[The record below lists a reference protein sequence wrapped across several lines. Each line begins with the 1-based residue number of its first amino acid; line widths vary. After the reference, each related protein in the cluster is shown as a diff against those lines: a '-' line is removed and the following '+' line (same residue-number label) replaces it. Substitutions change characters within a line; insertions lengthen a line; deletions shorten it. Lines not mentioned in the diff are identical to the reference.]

1 MMDVQAVP
9 NAEEARAFDLN
20 AIGEDFL
27 KNPFPMYRALREHV
41 PIHQN
46 PDGTY
51 FLTRYDD
58 VMNGYRHPAM
68 SSDKKV
74 DFKPKFGDGPLYTHH
89 TTSVVFNDDP
99 YHRRVRKLLSGAF
112 APRQLS
118 ALTPVIEGIVERML
132 DDVAEMGSFDAVS
145 DYALRLPTEIIAD
158 MLGVPESYRHL
169 LHPYSNLIL
178 GALDPIVPPD
188 KMAAGHKAVED
199 FGALLLDLINHRR
212 KNPDAGERG
221 EVLAALIFGEEGG
234 EKLTDVELVQNCI
247 FLLNAGHETTAS
259 MVTHGLA
266 TLLENPGE
274 LKRLRDDPGL
284 IEPAVEEFLRLQSPL
299 QIGHRKATEDVEFS
313 SATIPEGAFIHLC
326 IAAANRDPEV
336 FDDPENVDIGRH
348 PNPQI
353 SFGSGLHIC
362 LGNTL
367 GRIEGQIAI
376 GRFVERFP
384 DMRLTGEKI
393 YHARAKFRGL
403 ETLPM
408 AV

>member
-1 MMDVQAVP
+1 MDIQAIP
-9 NAEEARAFDLN
+9 GKDQANAFDLN
-20 AIGEDFL
+20 AIGDDFL
-27 KNPFPMYRALREHV
+27 EDPFPMYRALREHA
-41 PIHQN
+41 PIHVN

-51 FLTRYDD
+51 FLTRFDD
-58 VMNGYRHPAM
+58 VMTGYRHADL
-68 SSDKKV
+68 SSDKTI

-89 TTSVVFNDDP
+89 TTSLVFNDDP
-99 YHRRVRKLLSGAF
+99 YHKRVRKLMAGAF
-112 APRQLS
+112 SPRQLT
-118 ALTPVIEGIVERML
+118 ALTSVIEDIVDHML
-132 DDVAEMGSFDAVS
+132 DDVADLGSFDAIS

-158 MLGVPESYRHL
+158 MLGVPEEHRNL
-169 LHPYSNLIL
+169 MNGYSNLIL
-178 GALDPIVPPD
+178 GALDPIVPPE
-188 KMAAGHKAVED
+188 KMAAGHRAVEE
-199 FGALLLDLINHRR
+199 FGALMKDLIDHRR
-212 KNPDAGERG
+212 DNPGTGTRG
-221 EVLAALIFGEEGG
+221 EVLAALIFGEQDG
-234 EKLTDVELVQNCI
+234 EKLSDEELVQNCI

-259 MVTHGLA
+259 MTGHGLA

-274 LKRLRDDPGL
+274 LQRLRDDPTL

-299 QIGHRKATEDVEFS
+299 QIGHRKSVKDVQFS
-313 SATIPEGAFIHLC
+313 SATIPAGAFIHLC
-326 IAAANRDPEV
+326 IAGANRDPEI

-353 SFGSGLHIC
+353 AFGAGKHIC

-384 DMRLTGEKI
+384 KMRLAGEKR
-393 YHARAKFRGL
+393 YHGRAKFRGL

>member
-1 MMDVQAVP
+1 MDILLTP
-9 NAEEARAFDLN
+9 GAEEAKAFDLN
-20 AIGEDFL
+20 AIGENFL
-27 KNPFPMYRALREHV
+27 ENPFPMYKALREHA
-41 PIHQN
+41 PIHVN

-58 VMNGYRHPAM
+58 VMTGYRHSDL

-99 YHRRVRKLLSGAF
+99 YHKRVRKLMAGAF
-112 APRQLS
+112 SPRQLA
-118 ALTPVIEGIVERML
+118 ALTPVVEDIIDRML
-132 DDVAEMGSFDAVS
+132 DDVAEMGSFDAIN

-158 MLGVPESYRHL
+158 MLGVPEAHRHL
-169 LHPYSNLIL
+169 MHPYSNLIL

-188 KMAAGHKAVED
+188 KLAAGNKAVED

-212 KNPDAGERG
+212 KNPDDGTRG
-221 EVLAALIFGEEGG
+221 EVLAALIFGEEDG
-234 EKLTDVELVQNCI
+234 EKLTDEELVQNCI

-259 MVTHGLA
+259 MTGHGLA

-274 LKRLRDDPGL
+274 LQRLRDDPTL

-299 QIGHRKATEDVEFS
+299 QIGHRKATKDVPFS
-313 SATIPEGAFIHLC
+313 SGVIPEGAFIHLC
-326 IAAANRDPEV
+326 IAGANRDPEV
-336 FDDPENVDIGRH
+336 FDDPENVDIGRN

-353 SFGSGLHIC
+353 AFGSGQHIC

-367 GRIEGQIAI
+367 GRIEGKIAV
-376 GRFVERFP
+376 GRFVQRFP
-384 DMRLTGEKI
+384 NMRQTGDKR
-393 YHARAKFRGL
+393 YHGRAKFRGL
-403 ETLPM
+403 ESLPM